1 MLCHLNFRMIPKN
14 LPELLSIS
22 AQKYPHHTAI
32 VFGQKKIG
40 YKALDDLADRI
51 ACGLINLGIKKQER
65 VAIFLDNCP
74 EFVISYYAILKAG
87 AVVVPINYMFKI
99 EEAKYILQD
108 SQALCV
114 ITSRAY
120 LDMAEELRL
129 RVDNLKHII
138 SINPVSTKE
147 NIIDFNKLKKDNLE
161 ILDEVF
167 VAPQDL
173 AVILYTSGTTGHP
186 KGAMLTHY
194 NLISNAMDSAQA
206 IRATY
211 KDTLICILPL
221 FHSFAATVCMNL
233 PILIGAKIV
242 IMKSV
247 RPFKRI
253 IRAIRKNR
261 VSIFVGIPSIYNI
274 LKDIK
279 LPKILNSPLIKFFN
293 PVKICISGAA
303 ALPVET
309 FKGFEKRF
317 RIPLL
322 EGYGLTEASPVVTL
336 NPLRDIRKAGS
347 IGVVL
352 SKNIELKIVD
362 DKDNILEP
370 GQVGELLVK
379 GPNVMQ
385 GYYKQGQPLALSDG
399 KGALSGQATQETLRD
414 GWLYTGD
421 MAKFDQDG
429 YVYIAGRK
437 KEMINVRGLN
447 VYPREI
453 EEVLY
458 QNPKIKE
465 AAVIG
470 IPDMHKGEVPKGFV
484 VLKDNENATEHEI
497 IQYLRERLAP
507 YKIPKYI
514 EFRASL
520 PKNTTGKI
528 LKRILEDE
536 EKRIF

>member
-1 MLCHLNFRMIPKN
+1 MIPKN
-14 LPELLSIS
+14 LGELLSIS
-22 AQKYPHHTAI
+22 AKKYPNHPAI
-32 VFGQKKIG
+32 IFGQKKIS
-40 YKALDDLADRI
+40 YKTLDDLTGNI
-51 ACGLINLGIKKQER
+51 AAGLIDLGIKKQER
-65 VAIFLDNCP
+65 AAIFLDNCP

-108 SQALCV
+108 SEAACM
-114 ITSRAY
+114 ITSRLY
-120 LDMAEELRL
+120 VDMARELRL
-129 RVDNLKHII
+129 RVDTLKTII
-138 SINPVSTKE
+138 STTKTTDDIVS
-147 NIIDFNKLKKDNLE
+147 FNSIKKMDTE
-161 ILDEVF
+161 ILDRISNNPE
-167 VAPQDL
+167 DL

-186 KGAMLTHY
+186 KGAMLSHY
-194 NLISNAMDSAQA
+194 NLISNAIDCSDA
-206 IRATY
+206 IRSSPEQTF
-211 KDTLICILPL
+211 ICILPL

-233 PILIGAKIV
+233 PLLAGAKIV
-242 IMKSV
+242 IMKSL

-261 VSIFVGIPSIYNI
+261 VTVFVGIPSIYNI

-279 LPKILNSPLIKFFN
+279 LPKIFNTALIKFFN
-293 PVKICISGAA
+293 PLKICISGAA
-303 ALPVET
+303 ALPAET
-309 FKGFEKRF
+309 FRGFEQRF

-336 NPLRDIRKAGS
+336 NPFKGLRKPGS
-347 IGVVL
+347 IGVAL
-352 SKNIELKIVD
+352 SNKIELKIVD
-362 DKDNILEP
+362 EGGNVRMP
-370 GQVGELLVK
+370 GEIGELLVK

-385 GYYKQGQPLALSDG
+385 GYYKQE
-399 KGALSGQATQETLRD
+399 QATAEALKD

-421 MAKFDQDG
+421 MAKFDKEG
-429 YVYIAGRK
+429 YVYIVGRK

-453 EEVLY
+453 EEALY
-458 QNPKIKE
+458 QNPNIKE

-470 IPDMHKGEVPKGFV
+470 IADMHKGEVPKGFV
-484 VLKDNENATEHEI
+484 VLKDGEAVTEHEV
-497 IQYLRERLAP
+497 IQYLRERLAA

-514 EFRASL
+514 EFRESL

-536 EKRIF
+536 ERKNQK

>member
-1 MLCHLNFRMIPKN
+1 MMPKN
-14 LPELLSIS
+14 LGELLSAS
-22 AQKYPHHTAI
+22 ARIHPKRIAI
-32 VFGQKKIG
+32 VFGQKKLS
-40 YKALDDLADRI
+40 YKTLDDLTNHI
-51 ACGLINLGIKKQER
+51 AAGLINLGINKQQKI
-65 VAIFLDNCP
+65 AIFLDNCP
-74 EFVISYYAILKAG
+74 EFIISYYAIFKAG
-87 AVVVPINYMFKI
+87 AVAVPINYMFKI
-99 EEAKYILQD
+99 EEAKFILQD
-108 SQALCV
+108 SEAVCI
-114 ITSRAY
+114 ITSRGY
-120 LDMAEELRL
+120 VDMVEELRL
-129 RVDNLKHII
+129 RVDSLKTII
-138 SINPVSTKE
+138 STTKTKE
-147 NIIDFNKLKKDNLE
+147 GIFDLNTVKRTDTE
-161 ILDEVF
+161 ILNKISSGPNE
-167 VAPQDL
+167 L
-173 AVILYTSGTTGHP
+173 AVILYTSGTTGYP
-186 KGAMLTHY
+186 KGALLTHY
-194 NLISNAMDSAQA
+194 NLISNAFDSSKA
-206 IRATY
+206 IKVKRKETF
-211 KDTLICILPL
+211 ICILPL

-233 PILIGAKIV
+233 PLLMGAKIV
-242 IMKSV
+242 IMKSI

-261 VSIFVGIPSIYNI
+261 VTVFVGIPSIYNI

-279 LPKILNSPLIKFFN
+279 LPKIFNTPLLRFFN

-303 ALPVET
+303 ALPGQTLKEFET
-309 FKGFEKRF
+309 RF
-317 RIPLL
+317 HIPLL

-336 NPLRDIRKAGS
+336 NPLKGIRKPGS

-362 DKDNILEP
+362 DKDNALSSGKI
-370 GQVGELLVK
+370 GELLVK

-385 GYYKQGQPLALSDG
+385 GYYKQGE
-399 KGALSGQATQETLRD
+399 ATREVIKD

-421 MAKFDQDG
+421 MARFDEDS
-429 YVYIAGRK
+429 YVYIVGRK

-470 IPDMHKGEVPKGFV
+470 ITDVHKGEVPKGFV
-484 VLKDNENATEHEI
+484 VLKDNELLTEHEV

-514 EFRASL
+514 EFKAAL

-528 LKRILEDE
+528 LKRILQDE
-536 EKRIF
+536 ENKKHL